1 MKGLRPFRSIPQTL
15 RDWTRWMSEQEIP
28 ESEDITV
35 TESQISDLQDYVTTS
50 TIRSGYGVPTNVV
63 QGNLG
68 DLYLNLSG
76 GANTTLYVKESGNPM
91 TSTGWQAK

>member
-1 MKGLRPFRSIPQTL
+1 MKGLRPFRQIPKTL
-15 RDWTRWMSEQEIP
+15 REWSRWMSEQEIP
-28 ESEDITV
+28 EGEDIEI
-35 TESQISDLQDYVTTS
+35 TESQITDLQDYVTTS

-76 GANTTLYVKESGNPM
+76 GTSTTLYVKETGGPM
-91 TSTGWQAK
+91 TSTGWVAK